1 MITELVLF
9 DLPADMSRED
19 LLAKYRS
26 TAPKWQANPDLI
38 RKTYVYDPERRQGGG
53 VYLWRDVDAARRWHD
68 DEWRSFVVELYGS
81 EPVIRYFE
89 TPLVVDNAA
98 GEIVEEAAATV

>member
-1 MITELVLF
+1 M
-9 DLPADMSRED
+9 
-19 LLAKYRS
+19 
-26 TAPKWQANPDLI
+26 
-38 RKTYVYDPERRQGGG
+38 
-53 VYLWRDVDAARRWHD
+53 YLWRDVDAARRWHD

-98 GEIVEEAAATV
+98 GVEEAAATV